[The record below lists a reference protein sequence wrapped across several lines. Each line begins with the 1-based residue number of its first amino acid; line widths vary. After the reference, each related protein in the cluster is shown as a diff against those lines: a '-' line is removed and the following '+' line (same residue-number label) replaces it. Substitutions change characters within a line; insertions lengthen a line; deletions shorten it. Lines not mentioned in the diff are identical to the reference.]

1 MKKITLKVPDE
12 KLPFL
17 IELLGYLDFVE
28 VIDPKTPATMKDFR
42 GILSK
47 ESATKLQEKVKQE
60 REEWS

>member
-1 MKKITLKVPDE
+1 MKKITINVTDE

-28 VIDPKTPATMKDFR
+28 VVEPKSPATMKDFY

-47 ESATKLQEKVKQE
+47 ESAELLQEKIKKD
-60 REEWS
+60 RSEWS